1 MLLKTPKFWYTKTS
15 GTQELPTHFCA
26 LSQILKPVSVL
37 YQLGHRLNQKFT
49 KRYKAPLP
57 VICIGNVTAG
67 GSGKT
72 PTCISLSSLIK
83 KSGLFSSP
91 YFLTRGYGGNDTG
104 PRHIEDH
111 DTVHQ
116 VGDEPLLLASYS
128 NTIISKN
135 RVDGAKKAH
144 DLGADVII
152 MDDGLQNMSIDKTLS
167 FMVIDG
173 SMGLGNQLTLP
184 AGPLREPFSY
194 ALNRSDAIII
204 IGEDTYG
211 VSHLIPSDKPIFT
224 ANILPDITVSS
235 IPTDKPYFAFAGL
248 GIPEKFYTTLR
259 NDELEIVETCNF
271 PDHYPYTENDISLLL
286 EKAKPLGASLI
297 TTEKDYVRL
306 SKTLQ
311 KQVYMYPV
319 TLKWDNESS
328 LIRFI
333 VEKIENRNRI

>member
-184 AGPLREPFSY
+184 AGPLREPVTRLDTVDLIICNGRSEKNEFSMQ
-194 ALNRSDAIII
+194 IE
-204 IGEDTYG
+204 GDTA
-211 VSHLIPSDKPIFT
+211 VNVKTNEQKPI
-224 ANILPDITVSS
+224 A
-235 IPTDKPYFAFAGL
+235 AFQQKACHALAGI
-248 GIPEKFYTTLR
+248 GNPRRFF
-259 NDELEIVETCNF
+259 NFLERAGVECDTRVF
-271 PDHYPYTENDISLLL
+271 PDHHEYRQDDIQFKDESPVLM
-286 EKAKPLGASLI
+286 
-297 TTEKDYVRL
+297 TEKDAVKCTKFAGNEHWYI
-306 SKTLQ
+306 
-311 KQVYMYPV
+311 PV
-319 TLKWDNESS
+319 KAVPDAKFSECLLK
-328 LIRFI
+328 LLR
-333 VEKIENRNRI
+333 EKIDG